1 MIEVREKCYNCNR
14 PKKSCLCQYINQ
26 IQTNTKFVILMH
38 PKEFRKT
45 KNNTGKITQQS
56 LKNSEIH
63 VGIDFTDN
71 KNINDLINNPS
82 NNCFVLYPS
91 QTSIKLNHENIKQT
105 NKNIVIFI
113 IDSTWPCSNKI
124 LRLSKNL
131 QKLQYVSF
139 EHNKIS
145 QYKIKTQPN
154 DLSLSTIE
162 STLCVLELLNK
173 QHIENIQDKD
183 LNGFLEPFTQMIKY
197 QMDIYTNPDKKQV
210 RYKKPQ

>member
-1 MIEVREKCYNCNR
+1 
-14 PKKSCLCQYINQ
+14 
-26 IQTNTKFVILMH
+26 MH
-38 PKEFRKT
+38 PKEARKT
-45 KNNTGKITQQS
+45 KNNTGKLTQQS
-56 LKNSEIH
+56 LLNSEIH
-63 VGIDFTDN
+63 VGIDFTNN
-71 KNINDLINNPS
+71 KNINELINNPN

-91 QTSIKLNHENIKQT
+91 QTSIKLNHENIKET

-124 LRLSKNL
+124 LRLSENL
-131 QKLQYVSF
+131 QKLQFISF

-173 QHIENIQDKD
+173 QHIENIQDKE
-183 LNGFLEPFTQMIKY
+183 LNGFLEPYTQMIKY
-197 QMDIYTNPDKKQV
+197 QMNIYTNPNKKQV